1 MLLARAIERRREVA
15 TRLAVGASRSR
26 VVVQLL
32 VEGFTLALIAAA
44 VSIPATYAA
53 IRLLTAF
60 QPDLPVPLLLELR
73 VDPRVVAFALLLAM
87 VTTVAFALVP
97 ALQSTRF
104 ELAPMLHGATATPD
118 RRRAWMRQSLVA
130 AQVAM
135 ALLLLV
141 AAGLFLRSLRE
152 AATIDAGFNAAN
164 VDVVQVDM
172 RLGGYRGDAGVQS
185 DGRPPRSDQADPRRS
200 VGGGIAHCAAAGRRP
215 GPGPAACARLR
226 WPWWD
231 GRDRGRHGRGLARLL
246 PRAGTAAGA
255 RPRVHRGGPAGCE
268 GRHHHQ
274 RDPRRAPV
282 ARA

>member
-1 MLLARAIERRREVA
+1 MTNDFKERGDERLDQWTIAVSPSSRIPAPARGPVSGFIALLGALTLLVLLIACSNVAGMLLARAIERRREVA

-26 VVVQLL
+26 VIAQLL
-32 VEGFTLALIAAA
+32 IEGFTLALIAAA
-44 VSIPATYAA
+44 VSIPATFAA
-53 IRLLTAF
+53 IRLLNAF
-60 QPDLPVPLLLELR
+60 QPGSSGAAAARAPRRSARDRLR
-73 VDPRVVAFALLLAM
+73 CCWRCDDAS
-87 VTTVAFALVP
+87 FALVP

-172 RLGGYRGDAGVQS
+172 RLGGYRGDAGM
-185 DGRPPRSDQADPRRS
+185 
-200 VGGGIAHCAAAGRRP
+200 
-215 GPGPAACARLR
+215 
-226 WPWWD
+226 
-231 GRDRGRHGRGLARLL
+231 
-246 PRAGTAAGA
+246 RATPTCSIESG
-255 RPRVHRGGPAGCE
+255 
-268 GRHHHQ
+268 
-274 RDPRRAPV
+274 
-282 ARA
+282 